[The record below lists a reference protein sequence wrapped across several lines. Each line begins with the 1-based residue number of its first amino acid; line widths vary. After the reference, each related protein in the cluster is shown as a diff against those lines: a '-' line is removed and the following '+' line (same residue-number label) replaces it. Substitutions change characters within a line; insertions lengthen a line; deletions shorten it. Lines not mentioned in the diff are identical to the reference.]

1 MKKQVSAILAAS
13 MAASMLVA
21 CGGSTSSAATSTA
34 PAESTSTASS
44 EAASAESTADA
55 GQAADITLW
64 TYPIGKWGDSESV
77 DALLAD
83 FNAQYPDIHVTVEYL
98 DYTNGDDQVNTAIEG
113 GSAPDI
119 VMEGPERLVANWGA
133 KGLMADLSDLW
144 TDDQKADISA
154 SVEAAC
160 KDSSGAYY
168 EFPLCM
174 TAHCMAIN
182 KTVFEAAGAMQYVD
196 AENHTWTTDNFV
208 KAMEAVRDAAAAGTI
223 NINTPGII
231 YCGAQGGDQGTR
243 ALVNNLYSDYFV
255 NEDGT
260 AYTAN
265 SENNVKALKLL
276 QDMVNN
282 GSMSANASFAAAD
295 ELQAFANQTC
305 AVSFCWNYANYTQY
319 AAQTQFTPF
328 AMAFPSDDG
337 KPELEM
343 AGPYGFGVFNNKDEA
358 KIEAAKKFVQFVC
371 DDQTVGVEAVK
382 ATGFFPVHSD
392 WGDVYTGDA
401 DAETRAPFALM
412 SDYLGRYYNL
422 TGGWTEQRG
431 YWWPML
437 TEIMTTGA
445 DVQTAADK
453 YAAQA
458 NANIG

>member
-1 MKKQVSAILAAS
+1 MNMKKPLALLLAAGMTLGLAACGNGSQGNSESPAPGGETGGSSSGAVELNLWSFNVGGFAEASNWEPIIAAFNEQNPDIKITVTPINYQDGDQKLTSAI
-13 MAASMLVA
+13 
-21 CGGSTSSAATSTA
+21 TA
-34 PAESTSTASS
+34 GT
-44 EAASAESTADA
+44 
-55 GQAADITLW
+55 G
-64 TYPIGKWGDSESV
+64 
-77 DALLAD
+77 
-83 FNAQYPDIHVTVEYL
+83 PDI
-98 DYTNGDDQVNTAIEG
+98 IF
-113 GSAPDI
+113 
-119 VMEGPERLVANWGA
+119 EGPERIVGNYARE
-133 KGLMADLSDLW
+133 GLMVDLSDLW
-144 TDDQKADISA
+144 ETGGSDIAEGIS
-154 SVEAAC
+154 SVSQL
-160 KDSSGAYY
+160 DGTYY
-168 EFPLCM
+168 MYPLSVA
-174 TAHCMAIN
+174 AHCMAIN
-182 KTVFEAAGAMQYVD
+182 YEAFEAAGALQYID
-196 AENHTWTTDNFV
+196 EETRTWTTDNFV
-208 KAMEAVRDAAAAGTI
+208 KAMEAVRDAAAAGSI

-382 ATGFFPVHSD
+382 ATGFFPVLSD

-437 TEIMTTGA
+437 AEIMTTGA
-445 DVQTAADK
+445 DVQTAADNFVQ
-453 YAAQA
+453 QA

>member
-1 MKKQVSAILAAS
+1 MNMKRPLAFLLAAGMTLGLAACGGNGGTSGSGSSGSSGSADGSAVTLDLWAFNIGGFTEASNWDTILAAFNEQH
-13 MAASMLVA
+13 
-21 CGGSTSSAATSTA
+21 
-34 PAESTSTASS
+34 P
-44 EAASAESTADA
+44 
-55 GQAADITLW
+55 DITVNV
-64 TYPIGKWGDSESV
+64 TPINYQDGDQKLTSAITS
-77 DALLAD
+77 
-83 FNAQYPDIHVTVEYL
+83 NSGPDI
-98 DYTNGDDQVNTAIEG
+98 IF
-113 GSAPDI
+113 
-119 VMEGPERLVANWGA
+119 EGPERIVGNYARE
-133 KGLMADLSDLW
+133 GLMVDLSDLW
-144 TDDQKADISA
+144 TESGSDIAEGIS
-154 SVEAAC
+154 SVSQL
-160 KDSSGAYY
+160 DGTYY
-168 EFPLCM
+168 MYPLSVA
-174 TAHCMAIN
+174 AHCMAIN
-182 KTVFEAAGAMQYVD
+182 YEVFEAAGALQYID
-196 AENHTWTTDNFV
+196 EETRTWSTDDFV
-208 KAMEAVRDAAAAGTI
+208 AAMEAIKTAIDNGTVSLA
-223 NINTPGII
+223 TPGIV

-243 ALVNNLYSDYFV
+243 ALVNNLYSDYYV
-255 NEDGT
+255 NDDGT
-260 AYTAN
+260 SYNAN
-265 SENNVKALKLL
+265 SANNVKALTLL
-276 QDMVNN
+276 QEMVNE
-282 GSMSANASFAAAD
+282 GSLSANASYAAAD

-305 AVSFCWNYANYTQY
+305 AVTFCWNYSNYTQY
-319 AAQTQFTPF
+319 AEQTQFTPF

>member
-1 MKKQVSAILAAS
+1 MNIKKPLALLLAAGMTLGLAACGNGSQGNSESPAPGGETGGSSSGAVELNLWSFNVGGFAEASNWEPIIAAFNEQNPNIKITVTPINYQDGDQKLTSAI
-13 MAASMLVA
+13 
-21 CGGSTSSAATSTA
+21 TA
-34 PAESTSTASS
+34 GT
-44 EAASAESTADA
+44 
-55 GQAADITLW
+55 G
-64 TYPIGKWGDSESV
+64 
-77 DALLAD
+77 
-83 FNAQYPDIHVTVEYL
+83 PDI
-98 DYTNGDDQVNTAIEG
+98 IF
-113 GSAPDI
+113 
-119 VMEGPERLVANWGA
+119 EGPERIVGNYARE
-133 KGLMADLSDLW
+133 GLMVDLSDLW
-144 TDDQKADISA
+144 ETGGSDIAEGIS
-154 SVEAAC
+154 SVSQL
-160 KDSSGAYY
+160 DGTYY
-168 EFPLCM
+168 MYPLSVA
-174 TAHCMAIN
+174 AHCMAIN
-182 KTVFEAAGAMQYVD
+182 YEAFEAAGALQYID
-196 AENHTWTTDNFV
+196 EETRTWTTDNFV
-208 KAMEAVRDAAAAGTI
+208 KAMEAVRDAAAAGTV
-223 NINTPGII
+223 NVATPGII

-243 ALVNNLYSDYFV
+243 ALVNNLYSDYYV

-260 AYTAN
+260 SYLAN

>member
-1 MKKQVSAILAAS
+1 MNIKKPLALLLAAGMTLGLAACGNGSQGNSESPAPGGSSSGAVELNLWSFNVGGFAEASNWEPIIAAFNEQNPNIKITVTPINYQDGDQKLTSAI
-13 MAASMLVA
+13 
-21 CGGSTSSAATSTA
+21 TA
-34 PAESTSTASS
+34 GT
-44 EAASAESTADA
+44 
-55 GQAADITLW
+55 G
-64 TYPIGKWGDSESV
+64 
-77 DALLAD
+77 
-83 FNAQYPDIHVTVEYL
+83 PDI
-98 DYTNGDDQVNTAIEG
+98 IF
-113 GSAPDI
+113 
-119 VMEGPERLVANWGA
+119 EGPERIVGNYARE
-133 KGLMADLSDLW
+133 GLMVDLSDLW
-144 TDDQKADISA
+144 ETGGSDIAEGIS
-154 SVEAAC
+154 SVSQL
-160 KDSSGAYY
+160 DGTYY
-168 EFPLCM
+168 MYPLSVA
-174 TAHCMAIN
+174 AHCMAIN
-182 KTVFEAAGAMQYVD
+182 YDVFEAAGALQYID
-196 AENHTWTTDNFV
+196 EETRTWTTDNFV
-208 KAMEAVRDAAAAGTI
+208 KAMEAVRDAAAAGTV
-223 NINTPGII
+223 NVATPGII

-243 ALVNNLYSDYFV
+243 ALVNNLYSDYYV

-260 AYTAN
+260 SYLAN

-305 AVSFCWNYANYTQY
+305 AVSFCWNYSNYTQY
-319 AAQTQFTPF
+319 AEQTQFTPF

-371 DDQTVGVEAVK
+371 DDQTTGIEAVK
-382 ATGFFPVHSD
+382 TTGFFPVHAD
-392 WGDVYTGDA
+392 WGDVYAGDA

-437 TEIMTTGA
+437 AEIMTTGA
-445 DVQTAADK
+445 DVQTAADNFVQ
-453 YAAQA
+453 QA

>member
-1 MKKQVSAILAAS
+1 MNIKKPLALLLAAGMTLGLAACGNGSQGNSESPAPGGETGGSSSGAVELNLWSFNVGGFAEASNWEPIIAAFNEQNPDIKITVTPINYQDGDQKLTSAI
-13 MAASMLVA
+13 
-21 CGGSTSSAATSTA
+21 TA
-34 PAESTSTASS
+34 GT
-44 EAASAESTADA
+44 
-55 GQAADITLW
+55 G
-64 TYPIGKWGDSESV
+64 
-77 DALLAD
+77 
-83 FNAQYPDIHVTVEYL
+83 PDI
-98 DYTNGDDQVNTAIEG
+98 IF
-113 GSAPDI
+113 
-119 VMEGPERLVANWGA
+119 EGPERIVGNYARE
-133 KGLMADLSDLW
+133 GLMVDLSDLW
-144 TDDQKADISA
+144 ETGGSDIAEGIS
-154 SVEAAC
+154 SVSQL
-160 KDSSGAYY
+160 DGTYY
-168 EFPLCM
+168 MYPLSVA
-174 TAHCMAIN
+174 AHCMAIN
-182 KTVFEAAGAMQYVD
+182 YEAFEAAGALQYID
-196 AENHTWTTDNFV
+196 EETRTWTTDNFV

-401 DAETRAPFALM
+401 AAETRAPFALM

>member
-1 MKKQVSAILAAS
+1 MNIKKPLALLLAAGMTLGLAACGNGSQGNSESPAPGGETGGSSSGTVELNLWSFNVGGFAEASNWEPIIAAFNEQNPNIKITVTPINYQDGDQKLTSAI
-13 MAASMLVA
+13 
-21 CGGSTSSAATSTA
+21 TA
-34 PAESTSTASS
+34 GT
-44 EAASAESTADA
+44 
-55 GQAADITLW
+55 G
-64 TYPIGKWGDSESV
+64 
-77 DALLAD
+77 
-83 FNAQYPDIHVTVEYL
+83 PDI
-98 DYTNGDDQVNTAIEG
+98 IF
-113 GSAPDI
+113 
-119 VMEGPERLVANWGA
+119 EGPERIVGNYARE
-133 KGLMADLSDLW
+133 GLMVDLSDLW
-144 TDDQKADISA
+144 ETGGSDIAEGIS
-154 SVEAAC
+154 SVSQL
-160 KDSSGAYY
+160 DGTYY
-168 EFPLCM
+168 MYPLSVA
-174 TAHCMAIN
+174 AHCMAIN
-182 KTVFEAAGAMQYVD
+182 YDVFEAAGALQYID
-196 AENHTWTTDNFV
+196 EETRTWTTDNFV
-208 KAMEAVRDAAAAGTI
+208 KAMEAVRDAAAAGTV
-223 NINTPGII
+223 NVATPGII

-243 ALVNNLYSDYFV
+243 ALVNNLYSDYYV

-260 AYTAN
+260 SYLAN

-305 AVSFCWNYANYTQY
+305 AVSFCWNYSNYTQY
-319 AAQTQFTPF
+319 AEQTQFTPF

-371 DDQTVGVEAVK
+371 DDQTTGIEAVK
-382 ATGFFPVHSD
+382 TTGFFPVHAD
-392 WGDVYTGDA
+392 WGDVYAGDA

>member
-1 MKKQVSAILAAS
+1 MNMKKPLALLLAAGMTLGLAACGNGSQGNSESPAPGGETGGSSSGAVELNLWSFNVGGFAEASNWEPIIAAFNEQNPDIKITVTPINYQDGDQKLTSAI
-13 MAASMLVA
+13 
-21 CGGSTSSAATSTA
+21 TA
-34 PAESTSTASS
+34 GT
-44 EAASAESTADA
+44 
-55 GQAADITLW
+55 G
-64 TYPIGKWGDSESV
+64 
-77 DALLAD
+77 
-83 FNAQYPDIHVTVEYL
+83 PDI
-98 DYTNGDDQVNTAIEG
+98 IF
-113 GSAPDI
+113 
-119 VMEGPERLVANWGA
+119 EGPERIVGNYARE
-133 KGLMADLSDLW
+133 GLMVDLSDLW
-144 TDDQKADISA
+144 ETGGSDIAEGIS
-154 SVEAAC
+154 SVSQL
-160 KDSSGAYY
+160 DGTYY
-168 EFPLCM
+168 MYPLSVA
-174 TAHCMAIN
+174 AHCMAIN
-182 KTVFEAAGAMQYVD
+182 YEAFEAAGALQYID
-196 AENHTWTTDNFV
+196 EETRTWTTDNFV
-208 KAMEAVRDAAAAGTI
+208 KAMEAVRDAAAAGTV
-223 NINTPGII
+223 NVATPGII

-243 ALVNNLYSDYFV
+243 ALVNNLYSVYYV

-260 AYTAN
+260 SYLAN

-305 AVSFCWNYANYTQY
+305 AVSFCWNYSNYTQY
-319 AAQTQFTPF
+319 AEQTQFTPF

-371 DDQTVGVEAVK
+371 DDQTTGIEAVK
-382 ATGFFPVHSD
+382 TTGFFPVHAD
-392 WGDVYTGDA
+392 WGDVYAGDA

-437 TEIMTTGA
+437 AEIMTTGA
-445 DVQTAADK
+445 DVQTAADNFVQ
-453 YAAQA
+453 QA

>member
-1 MKKQVSAILAAS
+1 MNIKKPLALLLAAGMTLGLAACGNGSQGNSESPAPGGETGGSSSGAVELNLWSFNVGGFAEASNWEPIIAAFNEQNPDIKITVTPINYQDGDQKLTSAI
-13 MAASMLVA
+13 
-21 CGGSTSSAATSTA
+21 TA
-34 PAESTSTASS
+34 GT
-44 EAASAESTADA
+44 
-55 GQAADITLW
+55 G
-64 TYPIGKWGDSESV
+64 
-77 DALLAD
+77 
-83 FNAQYPDIHVTVEYL
+83 PDI
-98 DYTNGDDQVNTAIEG
+98 IF
-113 GSAPDI
+113 
-119 VMEGPERLVANWGA
+119 EGPERIVGNYARE
-133 KGLMADLSDLW
+133 GLMVDLSDLW
-144 TDDQKADISA
+144 ETGGSDIAEGIS
-154 SVEAAC
+154 SV
-160 KDSSGAYY
+160 SQLNGTYY
-168 EFPLCM
+168 MYPLSVA
-174 TAHCMAIN
+174 AHCMAIN
-182 KTVFEAAGAMQYVD
+182 YEAFEAAGALQYID
-196 AENHTWTTDNFV
+196 EETRTWTTDNFV

-305 AVSFCWNYANYTQY
+305 AVSFCWNYSNYTQY
-319 AAQTQFTPF
+319 AEQTQFTPF

>member
-1 MKKQVSAILAAS
+1 MNMKKPLALLLAAGMTLGLAACGNGSQGNSESPAPGGSSSGAVELNLWSFNVGGFAEASNWEPIIAAFNEQNPDIKITVTPINYQDGDQKLTSAI
-13 MAASMLVA
+13 
-21 CGGSTSSAATSTA
+21 TA
-34 PAESTSTASS
+34 GT
-44 EAASAESTADA
+44 
-55 GQAADITLW
+55 G
-64 TYPIGKWGDSESV
+64 
-77 DALLAD
+77 
-83 FNAQYPDIHVTVEYL
+83 PDI
-98 DYTNGDDQVNTAIEG
+98 IF
-113 GSAPDI
+113 
-119 VMEGPERLVANWGA
+119 EGPERIVGNYARE
-133 KGLMADLSDLW
+133 GLMVDLSDLW
-144 TDDQKADISA
+144 ETGGSDIAEGIS
-154 SVEAAC
+154 SVSQL
-160 KDSSGAYY
+160 DGTYY
-168 EFPLCM
+168 MYPLSVA
-174 TAHCMAIN
+174 AHCMAIN
-182 KTVFEAAGAMQYVD
+182 YEAFEAAGALQYID
-196 AENHTWTTDNFV
+196 EETRTWTTDNFV
-208 KAMEAVRDAAAAGTI
+208 KAMEAVRDAAAAGTV
-223 NINTPGII
+223 NVATPGII

-243 ALVNNLYSDYFV
+243 ALVNNLYSDYYV

-260 AYTAN
+260 SYLAN

-305 AVSFCWNYANYTQY
+305 AVSFCWNYSNYTQY
-319 AAQTQFTPF
+319 AEQTQFTPF

-371 DDQTVGVEAVK
+371 DDQTTGIEAVK
-382 ATGFFPVHSD
+382 TTGFFPVHAD
-392 WGDVYTGDA
+392 WGDVYAGDA

-437 TEIMTTGA
+437 AEIMTTGA
-445 DVQTAADK
+445 DVQTAADNFVQ
-453 YAAQA
+453 QA

>member
-1 MKKQVSAILAAS
+1 MNIKKPLALLLAAGMTLGLAACGNGSQGNSESPAPGGETGGSSTGTVELNLWSFNVGGFAEASNWEPIIAAFNEQNPNIKITVTPINYQDGDQKLTSAI
-13 MAASMLVA
+13 
-21 CGGSTSSAATSTA
+21 TA
-34 PAESTSTASS
+34 GT
-44 EAASAESTADA
+44 
-55 GQAADITLW
+55 G
-64 TYPIGKWGDSESV
+64 
-77 DALLAD
+77 
-83 FNAQYPDIHVTVEYL
+83 PDI
-98 DYTNGDDQVNTAIEG
+98 IF
-113 GSAPDI
+113 
-119 VMEGPERLVANWGA
+119 EGPERIVGNYARE
-133 KGLMADLSDLW
+133 GLMVDLSDLW
-144 TDDQKADISA
+144 ETGGSDIAEGIS
-154 SVEAAC
+154 SVSQL
-160 KDSSGAYY
+160 DGTYY
-168 EFPLCM
+168 MYPLSVA
-174 TAHCMAIN
+174 AHCMAIN
-182 KTVFEAAGAMQYVD
+182 YDVFEAAGALQYID
-196 AENHTWTTDNFV
+196 EETRTWTTDNFV
-208 KAMEAVRDAAAAGTI
+208 KAMEAVRDAAAAGTV
-223 NINTPGII
+223 NVATPGII

-243 ALVNNLYSDYFV
+243 ALVNNLYSDYYV

-260 AYTAN
+260 SYLAN

-305 AVSFCWNYANYTQY
+305 AVSFCWNYSNYTQY
-319 AAQTQFTPF
+319 AEQTQFTPF

-371 DDQTVGVEAVK
+371 DDQTTGIEAVK
-382 ATGFFPVHSD
+382 TTGFFPVHAD
-392 WGDVYTGDA
+392 WGDVYAGDA

-437 TEIMTTGA
+437 AEIMTTGA
-445 DVQTAADK
+445 DVQAAADNFVQ
-453 YAAQA
+453 QA

>member
-1 MKKQVSAILAAS
+1 MNMKKPLALLLAAGMTLGLAACGNGSQGNSESPAPGGETGGSSSGAVELNLWSFNVGGFAEASNWEPIIAAFNEQNPDIKITVTPINYQDGDQKLTSAI
-13 MAASMLVA
+13 
-21 CGGSTSSAATSTA
+21 TA
-34 PAESTSTASS
+34 GT
-44 EAASAESTADA
+44 
-55 GQAADITLW
+55 G
-64 TYPIGKWGDSESV
+64 
-77 DALLAD
+77 
-83 FNAQYPDIHVTVEYL
+83 PDI
-98 DYTNGDDQVNTAIEG
+98 IF
-113 GSAPDI
+113 
-119 VMEGPERLVANWGA
+119 EGPERIVGNYARE
-133 KGLMADLSDLW
+133 GLMVDLSDLW
-144 TDDQKADISA
+144 ETGGSDIAEGIS
-154 SVEAAC
+154 SVSQL
-160 KDSSGAYY
+160 DGTYY
-168 EFPLCM
+168 MYPLSVA
-174 TAHCMAIN
+174 AHCMAIN
-182 KTVFEAAGAMQYVD
+182 YEAFEAAGALQYID
-196 AENHTWTTDNFV
+196 EETRTWTTDNFV

-328 AMAFPSDDG
+328 AMAFPSVYG

-343 AGPYGFGVFNNKDEA
+343 AVPYVFGVFNNKDEA

>member
-1 MKKQVSAILAAS
+1 MNIKKPLALLLAAGMTLGLAACGNGSQGNSESPAPGGETGGSSSGTVELNLWSFNVGGFAEASNWEPIIAAFNEQNPNIKITVTPINYQDGDQKLTSAI
-13 MAASMLVA
+13 
-21 CGGSTSSAATSTA
+21 TA
-34 PAESTSTASS
+34 GT
-44 EAASAESTADA
+44 
-55 GQAADITLW
+55 G
-64 TYPIGKWGDSESV
+64 
-77 DALLAD
+77 
-83 FNAQYPDIHVTVEYL
+83 PDI
-98 DYTNGDDQVNTAIEG
+98 IF
-113 GSAPDI
+113 
-119 VMEGPERLVANWGA
+119 EGPERIVGNYARE
-133 KGLMADLSDLW
+133 GLMVDLSDLW
-144 TDDQKADISA
+144 ETGGSDIAEGIS
-154 SVEAAC
+154 SVSQL
-160 KDSSGAYY
+160 DGTYY
-168 EFPLCM
+168 MYPLSVA
-174 TAHCMAIN
+174 AHCMAIN
-182 KTVFEAAGAMQYVD
+182 YDVFEAAGALQYID
-196 AENHTWTTDNFV
+196 EETRTWTTDNFV
-208 KAMEAVRDAAAAGTI
+208 KAMEAVRDAAAAGTV
-223 NINTPGII
+223 NVATPGLI

-243 ALVNNLYSDYFV
+243 ALVNNLYSDYYV

-260 AYTAN
+260 SYLAN

-305 AVSFCWNYANYTQY
+305 AVSFCWNYSNYTQY
-319 AAQTQFTPF
+319 AEQTQFTPF

-371 DDQTVGVEAVK
+371 DDQTTGIEAVK
-382 ATGFFPVHSD
+382 TTGFFPVHAD
-392 WGDVYTGDA
+392 WGDVYAGDA

-437 TEIMTTGA
+437 AEIMTTGA
-445 DVQTAADK
+445 DVQTAADNFVQ
-453 YAAQA
+453 QA

>member
-1 MKKQVSAILAAS
+1 MNIKKPLALLLAAGMTLGLAACGNGSQGNSESPAPGGETGGSSSGTVELNLWSFNVGGFAEASNWEPIIAAFNEQNPNIKITVTPINYQDGDQKLTSAI
-13 MAASMLVA
+13 
-21 CGGSTSSAATSTA
+21 TA
-34 PAESTSTASS
+34 GT
-44 EAASAESTADA
+44 
-55 GQAADITLW
+55 G
-64 TYPIGKWGDSESV
+64 
-77 DALLAD
+77 
-83 FNAQYPDIHVTVEYL
+83 PDI
-98 DYTNGDDQVNTAIEG
+98 IF
-113 GSAPDI
+113 
-119 VMEGPERLVANWGA
+119 EGPERIVGNYARE
-133 KGLMADLSDLW
+133 GLMVDLSDLW
-144 TDDQKADISA
+144 ETGGSDIAEGIS
-154 SVEAAC
+154 SVSQL
-160 KDSSGAYY
+160 DGTYY
-168 EFPLCM
+168 MYPLSVA
-174 TAHCMAIN
+174 AHCMAIN
-182 KTVFEAAGAMQYVD
+182 YDVFEAAGALQYID
-196 AENHTWTTDNFV
+196 EETRTWTTDNFV
-208 KAMEAVRDAAAAGTI
+208 KAMEAVRDAAAAGTV
-223 NINTPGII
+223 NVATTGII

-243 ALVNNLYSDYFV
+243 ALVNNLYSDYYV

-260 AYTAN
+260 SYLAN

-305 AVSFCWNYANYTQY
+305 AVSFCWNYSNYTQY
-319 AAQTQFTPF
+319 AEQTQFTPF

-371 DDQTVGVEAVK
+371 DDQTTGIEAVK
-382 ATGFFPVHSD
+382 TTGFFPVHAD
-392 WGDVYTGDA
+392 WGDVYAGDA

-437 TEIMTTGA
+437 AEIMTTGA
-445 DVQTAADK
+445 DVQTAADNFVQ
-453 YAAQA
+453 QA

>member
-1 MKKQVSAILAAS
+1 MNIKKPLALLLAAGMTLGLAACGNGSQGNSESPAPGGETGGSSSGAVELNLWSFNVGGFAEASNWEPIIAAFNEQNPNIKITVTPINYQDGDQKLTSAI
-13 MAASMLVA
+13 
-21 CGGSTSSAATSTA
+21 TA
-34 PAESTSTASS
+34 GT
-44 EAASAESTADA
+44 
-55 GQAADITLW
+55 G
-64 TYPIGKWGDSESV
+64 
-77 DALLAD
+77 
-83 FNAQYPDIHVTVEYL
+83 PDI
-98 DYTNGDDQVNTAIEG
+98 IF
-113 GSAPDI
+113 
-119 VMEGPERLVANWGA
+119 EGPERIVGNYARE
-133 KGLMADLSDLW
+133 GLMVDLSDLW
-144 TDDQKADISA
+144 ETGGSDIAEGIS
-154 SVEAAC
+154 SVSQL
-160 KDSSGAYY
+160 DGTYY
-168 EFPLCM
+168 MYPLSVA
-174 TAHCMAIN
+174 AHCMAIN
-182 KTVFEAAGAMQYVD
+182 YEAFKAAGALQYID
-196 AENHTWTTDNFV
+196 KETRTWTTDNFV

-343 AGPYGFGVFNNKDEA
+343 AGPYGFGVFNNKDKA

>member
-1 MKKQVSAILAAS
+1 MNIKKPLALLLAAGMTLGLAACGNGSQGNSESPAPGGETGGSSTGAVELNLWSFNVGGFAEASNWEPIIAAFNEQNPNIKITVTPINYQDGDQKLTSAI
-13 MAASMLVA
+13 
-21 CGGSTSSAATSTA
+21 TA
-34 PAESTSTASS
+34 GT
-44 EAASAESTADA
+44 
-55 GQAADITLW
+55 G
-64 TYPIGKWGDSESV
+64 
-77 DALLAD
+77 
-83 FNAQYPDIHVTVEYL
+83 PDI
-98 DYTNGDDQVNTAIEG
+98 IF
-113 GSAPDI
+113 
-119 VMEGPERLVANWGA
+119 EGPERIVGNYARE
-133 KGLMADLSDLW
+133 GLMVDLSDLW
-144 TDDQKADISA
+144 ETGGSDIAEGIS
-154 SVEAAC
+154 SVSQL
-160 KDSSGAYY
+160 DGTYY
-168 EFPLCM
+168 MYPLSVA
-174 TAHCMAIN
+174 AHCMAIN
-182 KTVFEAAGAMQYVD
+182 YDVFEAAGALQYID
-196 AENHTWTTDNFV
+196 EETRTWTTDNFV
-208 KAMEAVRDAAAAGTI
+208 KAMEAVRDAAAAGTV
-223 NINTPGII
+223 NVATPGII

-243 ALVNNLYSDYFV
+243 ALVNNLYSDYYV

-260 AYTAN
+260 SYLAN

-305 AVSFCWNYANYTQY
+305 AVSFCWNYSNYTQY
-319 AAQTQFTPF
+319 AEQTQFTPF

>member
-1 MKKQVSAILAAS
+1 MIHKEDNEMKFKKVAALVLASAMTLGLAACGNGNSSTPSQSSGGASSSGTTSSSATEISLWSFNIGGFTEASNWDSLIAAFNEANPDIKVTVTPINYQDGDQKLTSAITS
-13 MAASMLVA
+13 
-21 CGGSTSSAATSTA
+21 GS
-34 PAESTSTASS
+34 
-44 EAASAESTADA
+44 
-55 GQAADITLW
+55 G
-64 TYPIGKWGDSESV
+64 
-77 DALLAD
+77 
-83 FNAQYPDIHVTVEYL
+83 PDI
-98 DYTNGDDQVNTAIEG
+98 IF
-113 GSAPDI
+113 
-119 VMEGPERLVANWGA
+119 EGPERIVGNYARE
-133 KGLMADLSDLW
+133 GLMVDLSDLW
-144 TDDQKADISA
+144 ETGGSDIAEGIS
-154 SVEAAC
+154 SVSQL
-160 KDSSGAYY
+160 DGTYY
-168 EFPLCM
+168 MYPLSVA
-174 TAHCMAIN
+174 AHCMAIN
-182 KTVFEAAGAMQYVD
+182 YEAFKAAGALQYID
-196 AENHTWTTDNFV
+196 EETRTWTTDNFV

>member
-1 MKKQVSAILAAS
+1 MNMKKPLALLLAAGMTLGLAACGNGSQGNSESPAPGGSSSGAVELNLWSFNVGGFAEASNWEPIIAAFNEQNPDIKITVTPINYQDGDQKLTSAI
-13 MAASMLVA
+13 
-21 CGGSTSSAATSTA
+21 TA
-34 PAESTSTASS
+34 GT
-44 EAASAESTADA
+44 
-55 GQAADITLW
+55 G
-64 TYPIGKWGDSESV
+64 
-77 DALLAD
+77 
-83 FNAQYPDIHVTVEYL
+83 PDI
-98 DYTNGDDQVNTAIEG
+98 IF
-113 GSAPDI
+113 
-119 VMEGPERLVANWGA
+119 EGPERIVGNYARE
-133 KGLMADLSDLW
+133 GLMVDLSDLW
-144 TDDQKADISA
+144 ETGGSDIAEGIS
-154 SVEAAC
+154 SVSQL
-160 KDSSGAYY
+160 DGTYY
-168 EFPLCM
+168 MYPLSVA
-174 TAHCMAIN
+174 AHCMAIN
-182 KTVFEAAGAMQYVD
+182 YEAFEAAGALQYID
-196 AENHTWTTDNFV
+196 EETRTWTTDNFV

-305 AVSFCWNYANYTQY
+305 AVSFCWNYSNYTQY
-319 AAQTQFTPF
+319 AEQTQFTPF

>member
-1 MKKQVSAILAAS
+1 MNMKKPLALLLAAGMTLGLAACGNGSQGNSESPAPGGETGGSSSGAVELNLWSFNVGGFAEASNWEPIIAAFNEQNPDIKITVTPINYQDGDQKLTSAI
-13 MAASMLVA
+13 
-21 CGGSTSSAATSTA
+21 TA
-34 PAESTSTASS
+34 GT
-44 EAASAESTADA
+44 
-55 GQAADITLW
+55 G
-64 TYPIGKWGDSESV
+64 
-77 DALLAD
+77 
-83 FNAQYPDIHVTVEYL
+83 PDI
-98 DYTNGDDQVNTAIEG
+98 IF
-113 GSAPDI
+113 
-119 VMEGPERLVANWGA
+119 EGPERIVGNYARE
-133 KGLMADLSDLW
+133 GLMVDLSDLW
-144 TDDQKADISA
+144 ETGGSDIAEGIS
-154 SVEAAC
+154 SVSQL
-160 KDSSGAYY
+160 DGTYY
-168 EFPLCM
+168 MYPLSVA
-174 TAHCMAIN
+174 AHCMAIN
-182 KTVFEAAGAMQYVD
+182 YEAFEAAGALQYID
-196 AENHTWTTDNFV
+196 EETRTWTTDNFV

-422 TGGWTEQRG
+422 TGGWTEQRAL
-431 YWWPML
+431 WWPML
-437 TEIMTTGA
+437 AEILTTGA

>member
-1 MKKQVSAILAAS
+1 MNRTKPLALLLAAGMTLGLAACGNGSQGNSESPAPGGETGGSSSGAVELNLWSFNVGGFAEASNWEPIIAAFNEQNPDIKITVTPINYQDGDQKLTSAI
-13 MAASMLVA
+13 
-21 CGGSTSSAATSTA
+21 TA
-34 PAESTSTASS
+34 GT
-44 EAASAESTADA
+44 
-55 GQAADITLW
+55 G
-64 TYPIGKWGDSESV
+64 
-77 DALLAD
+77 
-83 FNAQYPDIHVTVEYL
+83 PDI
-98 DYTNGDDQVNTAIEG
+98 IF
-113 GSAPDI
+113 
-119 VMEGPERLVANWGA
+119 EGPERIVGNYARE
-133 KGLMADLSDLW
+133 GLMVDLSDLW
-144 TDDQKADISA
+144 ETGGSDIAEGIS
-154 SVEAAC
+154 SVSQL
-160 KDSSGAYY
+160 DGTYY
-168 EFPLCM
+168 MYPLSVA
-174 TAHCMAIN
+174 AHCMAIN
-182 KTVFEAAGAMQYVD
+182 YEAFEAAGALQYID
-196 AENHTWTTDNFV
+196 EETRTWTTDNFV

-371 DDQTVGVEAVK
+371 DDQTVGVEAVT

>member
-1 MKKQVSAILAAS
+1 MNIKKPLALLLAAGMTLGLAACGNGSQGNSESPAPGGETGGSSSGTVELNLWSFNVGGFAEASNWEPIIAAFNEQNPNIKITVTPINYQDGDQKLTSAI
-13 MAASMLVA
+13 
-21 CGGSTSSAATSTA
+21 TA
-34 PAESTSTASS
+34 GT
-44 EAASAESTADA
+44 
-55 GQAADITLW
+55 G
-64 TYPIGKWGDSESV
+64 
-77 DALLAD
+77 
-83 FNAQYPDIHVTVEYL
+83 PDI
-98 DYTNGDDQVNTAIEG
+98 IF
-113 GSAPDI
+113 
-119 VMEGPERLVANWGA
+119 EGPERIVGNYARE
-133 KGLMADLSDLW
+133 GLMVDLSDLW
-144 TDDQKADISA
+144 ETGGSDIAEGIS
-154 SVEAAC
+154 SVSQL
-160 KDSSGAYY
+160 DGTYY
-168 EFPLCM
+168 MYPLSVA
-174 TAHCMAIN
+174 AHCMAIN
-182 KTVFEAAGAMQYVD
+182 YEAFKAAGALQYID
-196 AENHTWTTDNFV
+196 EETRTWTTDNFV

-382 ATGFFPVHSD
+382 ATGFSPVHSD

>member
-1 MKKQVSAILAAS
+1 MNMKKPLALLLAAGMTLGLAACGNGSQGNSESPAPGGETGGSSSGAVELNLWSFNVGGFAEASNWEPIIAAFNEQNPDIKITVTPINYQDGDQKLTSAI
-13 MAASMLVA
+13 
-21 CGGSTSSAATSTA
+21 TA
-34 PAESTSTASS
+34 GT
-44 EAASAESTADA
+44 
-55 GQAADITLW
+55 G
-64 TYPIGKWGDSESV
+64 
-77 DALLAD
+77 
-83 FNAQYPDIHVTVEYL
+83 PDI
-98 DYTNGDDQVNTAIEG
+98 IF
-113 GSAPDI
+113 
-119 VMEGPERLVANWGA
+119 EGPERIVGNYARE
-133 KGLMADLSDLW
+133 GLMVDLSDLW
-144 TDDQKADISA
+144 ETGGSDIAVGIS
-154 SVEAAC
+154 SVSQL
-160 KDSSGAYY
+160 DGTYY
-168 EFPLCM
+168 MYPLSVA
-174 TAHCMAIN
+174 AHCMAIN
-182 KTVFEAAGAMQYVD
+182 YEAFEAAGALQYID
-196 AENHTWTTDNFV
+196 EETRTWTTDNFV

>member
-1 MKKQVSAILAAS
+1 MNMKKPLALLLAAGMTLGLAACGNGSQGNSESPAPGGETGGSSSGAVELNLWSFNVGGFAEASNWEPIIAAFNEQNPDVKITVTPINYQDGDQKLTSAI
-13 MAASMLVA
+13 
-21 CGGSTSSAATSTA
+21 TA
-34 PAESTSTASS
+34 GT
-44 EAASAESTADA
+44 
-55 GQAADITLW
+55 G
-64 TYPIGKWGDSESV
+64 
-77 DALLAD
+77 
-83 FNAQYPDIHVTVEYL
+83 PDI
-98 DYTNGDDQVNTAIEG
+98 IF
-113 GSAPDI
+113 
-119 VMEGPERLVANWGA
+119 EGPERIVGNYARE
-133 KGLMADLSDLW
+133 GLMVDLSDLW
-144 TDDQKADISA
+144 ETGGSDIAEGIS
-154 SVEAAC
+154 SVSQL
-160 KDSSGAYY
+160 DGTYY
-168 EFPLCM
+168 MYPLSVA
-174 TAHCMAIN
+174 AHCMAIN
-182 KTVFEAAGAMQYVD
+182 YEAFEAAGALQYID
-196 AENHTWTTDNFV
+196 EETRTWTTDNFV

>member
-1 MKKQVSAILAAS
+1 MKFKKVAALVLASAMTLGLAACGNGNSSTPSQSSGGASSSGTTSSSATEISLWSFNIGGFTEASNWDSLIAAFNEANPDIKVTVTPINYQDGDQKLTSAITS
-13 MAASMLVA
+13 
-21 CGGSTSSAATSTA
+21 GS
-34 PAESTSTASS
+34 
-44 EAASAESTADA
+44 
-55 GQAADITLW
+55 G
-64 TYPIGKWGDSESV
+64 
-77 DALLAD
+77 
-83 FNAQYPDIHVTVEYL
+83 PDI
-98 DYTNGDDQVNTAIEG
+98 IF
-113 GSAPDI
+113 
-119 VMEGPERLVANWGA
+119 EGPERIVGNYARE
-133 KGLMADLSDLW
+133 GLMVDLSDLW
-144 TDDQKADISA
+144 ETGGSDIAEGIS
-154 SVEAAC
+154 SVSQL
-160 KDSSGAYY
+160 DGTYY
-168 EFPLCM
+168 MYPLSVA
-174 TAHCMAIN
+174 AHCMAIN
-182 KTVFEAAGAMQYVD
+182 YEAFKAAGALQYID
-196 AENHTWTTDNFV
+196 EETRTWTTDNFV

>member
-1 MKKQVSAILAAS
+1 MNMKKPLALLLAAGMTLGLAACGNGSQGKSESPAPGGETGGSSSGAVELNLWSFNVGGFAEASNWEPIIAAFNEQNPDIKITVTPINYQDGDQKLTSAI
-13 MAASMLVA
+13 
-21 CGGSTSSAATSTA
+21 TA
-34 PAESTSTASS
+34 GT
-44 EAASAESTADA
+44 
-55 GQAADITLW
+55 G
-64 TYPIGKWGDSESV
+64 
-77 DALLAD
+77 
-83 FNAQYPDIHVTVEYL
+83 PDI
-98 DYTNGDDQVNTAIEG
+98 IF
-113 GSAPDI
+113 
-119 VMEGPERLVANWGA
+119 EGPERIVGNYARE
-133 KGLMADLSDLW
+133 GLMVDLSDLW
-144 TDDQKADISA
+144 ETGGSDIAEGIS
-154 SVEAAC
+154 SVSQL
-160 KDSSGAYY
+160 DGTYY
-168 EFPLCM
+168 MYPLSVA
-174 TAHCMAIN
+174 AHCMAIN
-182 KTVFEAAGAMQYVD
+182 YEAFEAAGALQYID
-196 AENHTWTTDNFV
+196 EETRTWTTDNFV